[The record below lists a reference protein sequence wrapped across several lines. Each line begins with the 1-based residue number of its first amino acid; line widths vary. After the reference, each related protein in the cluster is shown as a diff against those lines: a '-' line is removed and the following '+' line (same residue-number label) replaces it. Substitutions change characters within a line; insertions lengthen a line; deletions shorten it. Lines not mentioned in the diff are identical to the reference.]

1 MEVKLPNRGIILTPP
16 SQLERL
22 TVRRSSVLTIHR
34 ALFLAVVFGVATIG
48 EATAQLE
55 LLDEATLIIRR
66 GQEVIGREDYSIT
79 RGSDRFIITSVTYY
93 PPRHTKVVLE
103 LTMEVRAD
111 SLADLITYRASNGEN
126 ERVAA
131 QFNPSR
137 LTIRIASAR
146 GEKVREH
153 PIAPRYVAIDDSIYA
168 LHLVLPGMESGA
180 VRAYNPR
187 KGTRGE
193 GTLVNLGLGTTVVL
207 GDSVAATG
215 IELTVDGDTR
225 RLWYDA
231 SGRLVRIDVL
241 GTGLTVE
248 RVPRAYRP

>member
-1 MEVKLPNRGIILTPP
+1 
-16 SQLERL
+16 
-22 TVRRSSVLTIHR
+22 VRRSSLVILRGLI
-34 ALFLAVVFGVATIG
+34 LAVVLGVAAVG

-55 LLDEATLIIRR
+55 LLDEATLLIRR

-93 PPRHTKVVLE
+93 PPRHTKVVLQ

-111 SLADLITYRASNGEN
+111 SLADLITYRASNGED

-137 LTIRIASAR
+137 LTIRVASAR

-168 LHLVLPGMESGA
+168 LHLVPPGMESGA
-180 VRAYNPR
+180 IRAYNPR
-187 KGTRGE
+187 EGTRNE
-193 GTLVNLGLGTTVVL
+193 GTLVNLGLGTAIVL
-207 GDSVAATG
+207 GDSVAATRV
-215 IELTVDGDTR
+215 ELTVNGNTR

-231 SGRLVRIDVL
+231 SGRLVRIDAL
-241 GTGLTVE
+241 DTGLTVE
-248 RVPRAYRP
+248 RVPRGYRP